1 MPGPESFRKKKPTKS
16 RNGMNI
22 ILRDRIGEPD
32 GLTSQ
37 FCLSPVQSGR
47 VSRGEQQSSR
57 LSHEKLD
64 AFLVEDFD
72 DTDSAYFMDAPAE
85 LPRPKAEKDLAA
97 GVLKQAARDLRRYRA
112 ATKGAKRELYLDAY
126 SWINDYDFSWP
137 YSFVNVC
144 ELFDVCPEIIRAEL
158 LSDASLSPLHY
169 WTRRMDRL
177 SKKLKSSFV
186 RVFASCS
193 GSEVAETRPLASCI

>member
-1 MPGPESFRKKKPTKS
+1 LRRVLQENVNFFEMPRPKSFRKKKPTKS

-22 ILRDRIGEPD
+22 ILRDPI
-32 GLTSQ
+32 
-37 FCLSPVQSGR
+37 
-47 VSRGEQQSSR
+47 
-57 LSHEKLD
+57 
-64 AFLVEDFD
+64 D

-85 LPRPKAEKDLAA
+85 LPRPKPEKDLAA

-126 SWINDYDFSWP
+126 NWITDYDFSWP

-158 LSDASLSPLHY
+158 LSDASLGPLRY
-169 WTRRMDRL
+169 WTRRVDRL
-177 SKKLKSSFV
+177 SKKLKSSFA
-186 RVFASCS
+186 RVFASCPD
-193 GSEVAETRPLASCI
+193 SEVETRPLASCI